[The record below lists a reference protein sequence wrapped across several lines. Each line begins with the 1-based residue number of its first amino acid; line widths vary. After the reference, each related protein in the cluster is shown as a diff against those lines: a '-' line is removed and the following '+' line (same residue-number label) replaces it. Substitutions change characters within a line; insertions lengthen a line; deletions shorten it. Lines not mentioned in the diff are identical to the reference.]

1 MVLLV
6 VDAVVVNVFEKDE
19 ELRLDNDDIAAAAAA
34 AAVVVPVPMDKW
46 RKMSPFQMMMVGS
59 MDVEDVLDDV
69 VVVDTLDVL
78 LELMQVAVAVVRR
91 KWKMVPKS
99 NG

>member
-1 MVLLV
+1 M
-6 VDAVVVNVFEKDE
+6 VNVFEKDE
-19 ELRLDNDDIAAAAAA
+19 ELRLDNDDIAAAAA

-78 LELMQVAVAVVRR
+78 LELMQVAVAVVRL

>member
-19 ELRLDNDDIAAAAAA
+19 ELRLDNDDIAAAAA

>member
-34 AAVVVPVPMDKW
+34 VVPVPMDKW

>member
-19 ELRLDNDDIAAAAAA
+19 ELRLDNDDIAAAA

>member
-19 ELRLDNDDIAAAAAA
+19 KLRLDNDDIAAAAA

>member
-19 ELRLDNDDIAAAAAA
+19 ELRLDNDDIAA

-78 LELMQVAVAVVRR
+78 LELMQVAVVRW